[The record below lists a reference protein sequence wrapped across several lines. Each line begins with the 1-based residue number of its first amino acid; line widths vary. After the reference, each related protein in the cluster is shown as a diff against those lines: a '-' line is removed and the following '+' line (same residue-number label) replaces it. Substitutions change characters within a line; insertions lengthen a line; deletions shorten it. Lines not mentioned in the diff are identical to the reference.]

1 MLGAASVE
9 LVRAAVGAFLGNRTA
24 RGGATREIQRKKDF
38 SADKGDPSRDG
49 EKATRDGPA
58 DVPSDV
64 HSEDVPTSTR
74 VRSEMTPLWREP
86 DTYALL
92 ATAVATAASGN
103 TGIGVGAG
111 LVIAAATAIAKRVF
125 HLYSAGGRAAA
136 ENAEENA
143 ENAR

>member
-1 MLGAASVE
+1 
-9 LVRAAVGAFLGNRTA
+9 
-24 RGGATREIQRKKDF
+24 
-38 SADKGDPSRDG
+38 
-49 EKATRDGPA
+49 
-58 DVPSDV
+58 
-64 HSEDVPTSTR
+64 
-74 VRSEMTPLWREP
+74 
-86 DTYALL
+86 LL

-111 LVIAAATAIAKRVF
+111 LVIAAATAIAKRGF

>member
-1 MLGAASVE
+1 V
-9 LVRAAVGAFLGNRTA
+9 V
-24 RGGATREIQRKKDF
+24 
-38 SADKGDPSRDG
+38 DK
-49 EKATRDGPA
+49 KATRDGPA

-64 HSEDVPTSTR
+64 PEDVPHQTR
-74 VRSEMTPLWREP
+74 VQEMTPLWREP

-111 LVIAAATAIAKRVF
+111 LVIAAATEIAKRGF